1 MIRRL
6 NYTGRLRILR
16 EDARFTILERKDEP
30 ASFKAELDLAGYGLL
45 ADARVYVEAYR
56 QTSWMRFDF
65 GTVAKVTP
73 PSNTDLV
80 EFDSP
85 AAILFRVRV
94 TSTDGGGGKLL
105 AEADRIRGRKTNE
118 VEEAAEPLLP
128 VMPTDL
134 GAEVWRLDISDTP
147 RLQINRELWDWKAV
161 ALAPG
166 FVSLVYP
173 AVLREILNTVLIED
187 RHFDVDDDGDWRSRW
202 LRFVSLVPGVPDI
215 PAETTDTDKLKEWI
229 LDAGSAFCRQQDMLS
244 RFITSWRTEDTR

>member
-16 EDARFTILERKDEP
+16 EDARFSIVERKDEP
-30 ASFKAELDLAGYGLL
+30 ASFKAELDLAGYGLP

-65 GTVAKVTP
+65 GTVAQIAA
-73 PSNTDLV
+73 PSNTELV

-85 AAILFRVRV
+85 EAILFRVRV

-105 AEADRIRGRKTNE
+105 AEADRIRGRKTE
-118 VEEAAEPLLP
+118 ETEEAAEPLLD
-128 VMPTDL
+128 VMPADL
-134 GAEVWRLDISDTP
+134 GAEVWRLDMSDVPT
-147 RLQINRELWDWKAV
+147 LQINKELWDWRAV

-173 AVLREILNTVLIED
+173 AVLREILSTILIEEK
-187 RHFDVDDDGDWRSRW
+187 HFDVDDDGDWRSRW
-202 LRFVSLVPGVPDI
+202 LRFASLIPGVPDV
-215 PAETTDTDKLKEWI
+215 PAETADTGKLKEWI
-229 LDAGSAFCRQQDMLS
+229 LDAVSAFCRQQHMLS